1 MAYRNYMADVMH
13 NFITVVTCA
22 AIPLTVGEI
31 YNNDTCTKD
40 TKVYNDT
47 CELSCTQGYN
57 LTSSDGVRKCTE
69 NGTWSNPVT
78 CERMPKR

>member
-1 MAYRNYMADVMH
+1 MAYRNYLAYIMLS
-13 NFITVVTCA
+13 FISVVTCA
-22 AIPLTVGEI
+22 AIPLIVGEM
-31 YNNDTCTKD
+31 YNNETCTNG

-57 LTSSDGVRKCTE
+57 LSSSYSVRKCTE

-78 CERMPKR
+78 CERM